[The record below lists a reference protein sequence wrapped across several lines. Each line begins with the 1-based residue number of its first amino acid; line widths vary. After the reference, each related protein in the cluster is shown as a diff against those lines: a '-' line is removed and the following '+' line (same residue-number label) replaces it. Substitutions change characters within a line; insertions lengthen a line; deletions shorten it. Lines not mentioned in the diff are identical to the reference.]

1 VDIEGTERGKGVRV
15 TRKAKG
21 KKQKAKSI
29 YDQLLTSNFKLLTS
43 LTPPFPGYTGLMG
56 LNLKIT

>member
-43 LTPPFPGYTGLMG
+43 NNSPMSQLQGFNQIKP
-56 LNLKIT
+56 